1 MREDG
6 EEKKEFLRQQNFR
19 RAEREARVSLA
30 TEAAEVKASI
40 LQGVL
45 DEARGNLIQGRN
57 SLGRIACAANCIQ
70 CSEFSPP
77 LLKSQMG
84 LS

>member
-45 DEARGNLIQGRN
+45 MRLEVTSSRGETLWGV
-57 SLGRIACAANCIQ
+57 
-70 CSEFSPP
+70 
-77 LLKSQMG
+77 
-84 LS
+84 